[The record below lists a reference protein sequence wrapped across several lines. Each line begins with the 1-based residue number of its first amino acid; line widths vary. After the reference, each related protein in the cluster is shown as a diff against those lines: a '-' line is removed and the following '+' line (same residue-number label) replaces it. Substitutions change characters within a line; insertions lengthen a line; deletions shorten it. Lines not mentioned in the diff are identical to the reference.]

1 MTADRIDYLALARSL
16 IPVVIAAGELELTY
30 FKTNLN
36 VMGKKDGSPV
46 TLADQEAEKLIQTA
60 LTKLCPDIPMVGEE
74 NVAAGIIPDISEG
87 TFFLVDA
94 LDGTKEFISGGGEFT
109 VNIAL
114 LDNNIPVM
122 GIIYVPVTGEIY
134 FGAEGQAFMRMPNN
148 PEEKITVRAVPAEGL
163 TVVSSKRRGNSD
175 QLTEFLKGKKVS
187 EIFYRSSSLKFCA
200 VASRL
205 ADIYPQL
212 GPTSEWDT
220 AAGQAIVAAAGG
232 RVTAMDGTAL
242 VYGKV
247 AQKFLNPTFI
257 ASSKLF

>member
-1 MTADRIDYLALARSL
+1 MTTDRIDLLALARSL

-30 FKTNLN
+30 FKTTLN

-60 LTKLCPDIPMVGEE
+60 LAKLCPDIPMVGEE
-74 NVAAGIIPDISEG
+74 NVAAGIIPDISAG
-87 TFFLVDA
+87 RFFLVDA

-114 LDNNIPVM
+114 LEKNIPVM

-134 FGAEGQAFMRMPNN
+134 FGAEGQAFKQVKQTPA
-148 PEEKITVRAVPAEGL
+148 EIISVRGVPAEGL
-163 TVVSSKRRGNSD
+163 TVVSSKRRGNTD
-175 QLTEFLKGKKVS
+175 RLTDFLKGKKVS

-200 VASRL
+200 VAARQ
-205 ADIYPQL
+205 ADLYPQL

-220 AAGQAIVAAAGG
+220 AAGQAILAAAGG
-232 RVTAMDGTAL
+232 MVTAMDGAPL

-247 AQKFLNPTFI
+247 HENFLNPTFI
-257 ASSKLF
+257 ASAKAF